1 MYGPCLCGVQEQWL
15 HRVPDFLSLSVLC
28 RHQEETSVMW
38 RGHQDRGLDCS
49 GDYKAFVLDDWELV
63 AHNSPLVEFSSFSRY
78 LDRKLTLAGH
88 WFQYFFTMSCQ
99 RETNQMSKTNL
110 LFSASG
116 SNLQRSG
123 HPPFRL
129 FLTTLLQI
137 VSFHIGDDF
146 VFTQPAMVGMTKG
159 GGVWGLHLSNPI
171 GQKTGYWLFSFL
183 LVAAVLPAHQRGLHE
198 YIFSPPSVK

>member
-38 RGHQDRGLDCS
+38 RGHQDRGLDCF
-49 GDYKAFVLDDWELV
+49 GDYKAFALDAWELV
-63 AHNSPLVEFSSFSRY
+63 THNSPLVEFSSFSRY
-78 LDRKLTLAGH
+78 LDRKLMLAGH
-88 WFQYFFTMSCQ
+88 RFQYFFTMSCQ

-123 HPPFRL
+123 HPPFLL

-137 VSFHIGDDF
+137 VSFSHRRWFCFHTTSNGGDDKRRWSLG
-146 VFTQPAMVGMTKG
+146 T
-159 GGVWGLHLSNPI
+159 S
-171 GQKTGYWLFSFL
+171 
-183 LVAAVLPAHQRGLHE
+183 
-198 YIFSPPSVK
+198 SVKSHWAENRLLAF